1 MFSKSCEY
9 AIKATIYIA
18 EQSLKGEIVG
28 QKAIVKAINSPE
40 AFTAKTLQILTKSN
54 VISSNKGPKGGF
66 FLDESQL
73 KKTYLSN
80 IVSVVDGDEIYK
92 GCGLGLK
99 MCNEKQPCPVHSKFK
114 LIRESLKE
122 MLETTTVEDLAVGLK
137 SGLSFLKQ

>member
-99 MCNEKQPCPVHSKFK
+99 MCNEKQPCPV
-114 LIRESLKE
+114 KE